1 MVSPPKPRAHVYV
14 DGFNLYYQ
22 RLRRTPFKWLNVEEL
37 ARKLFHNL
45 DVAVVKYFTA
55 RVKPSAF
62 DPGIELRQ
70 DVYLTALRTCGR
82 TEVIEG
88 SYQSHP
94 KRLPLAKDFLAGR
107 MNPVEVIVAEEK
119 GSDVNLA
126 SHLLL
131 DACQGKFDVAA
142 VVTNDSDLTTPIEM
156 VTRTLGKQV
165 VLVSPLKPNSKR
177 RPNRSLVNAS
187 TSQKSI
193 RDGILRSSLLPDP
206 VPHPRLR
213 IAKPPRW

>member
-1 MVSPPKPRAHVYV
+1 MSPLGPRAHVYV

-22 RLRRTPFKWLNVEEL
+22 RLRKTPFKWLNVEEL
-37 ARKLFHNL
+37 AKKLFPKL

-55 RVKPSAF
+55 RVKPSVF
-62 DPGIELRQ
+62 DPGVEQRQ

-82 TEVIEG
+82 TQVIEG

-94 KRLPLAKDFLAGR
+94 KRLPLAADFFAGR
-107 MNPVEVIVAEEK
+107 MNPVEVVVSEEK

-131 DACQGKFDVAA
+131 DACQGNFDVAA
-142 VVTNDSDLTTPIEM
+142 VITNDSDLTTPIQM
-156 VTRTLGKQV
+156 VTKTLGKQV

-177 RPNRSLVNAS
+177 RPNRSLVNVAS
-187 TSQKSI
+187 SQKTI
-193 RDGILRSSLLPDP
+193 RNGVLRSSLLPDP

>member
-1 MVSPPKPRAHVYV
+1 MHPPRPRAHVYI

-22 RLRRTPFKWLNVEEL
+22 RLRETPFKWLNVEEL
-37 ARKLFHNL
+37 SRKLFPRL
-45 DVAVVKYFTA
+45 DVTVVKYFTA
-55 RVKPSAF
+55 RVKPSVF
-62 DPGIELRQ
+62 DPGVEQRQ

-82 TEVIEG
+82 TSVIEG

-94 KRLPLAKDFLAGR
+94 KRLPRAKDFFAGQ
-107 MNPVEVIVAEEK
+107 MKPVEVIVSEEK

-126 SHLLL
+126 SHMLL
-131 DACQGKFDVAA
+131 DACQGRFDVAA
-142 VVTNDSDLTTPIEM
+142 VITNDSDLTTPIKM
-156 VTRTLGKQV
+156 VTSELGKQV

-177 RPNRSLVNAS
+177 RPNRSLVNAA

-193 RDGILRSSLLPDP
+193 RNGVLRSSLLPDP

>member
-1 MVSPPKPRAHVYV
+1 MSPPAPRAHVYI

-22 RLRRTPFKWLNVEEL
+22 RLRGTPYKWLNVEEL
-37 ARKLFHNL
+37 AKKLFPSL
-45 DVAVVKYFTA
+45 DVALVKYFTA
-55 RVKPSAF
+55 RVKPSVF
-62 DPGIELRQ
+62 DPGVEQRQ

-94 KRLPLAKDFLAGR
+94 KRLPRAKDFFAGQ
-107 MNPVEVIVAEEK
+107 MKPVEVIVSEEK

-142 VVTNDSDLTTPIEM
+142 VITNDSDLTTPVKM
-156 VTRTLGKQV
+156 VTGELGKQV
-165 VLVSPLKPNSKR
+165 VLVSPLKPKSKR
-177 RPNRSLVNAS
+177 RPNRSLVDAA
-187 TSQKSI
+187 TSQKTI
-193 RDGILRSSLLPDP
+193 RNGVLRSSLLPDP

-213 IAKPPRW
+213 IVKPPRW

>member
-1 MVSPPKPRAHVYV
+1 MPPPRPRAHVYI

-22 RLRRTPFKWLNVEEL
+22 RLRGTPFKWLNVEEL
-37 ARKLFHNL
+37 SRKLFPRL
-45 DVAVVKYFTA
+45 DVTVVKYFTA
-55 RVKPSAF
+55 RVKPSVF
-62 DPGIELRQ
+62 DPGVEQRQ

-88 SYQSHP
+88 SYQSHA
-94 KRLPLAKDFLAGR
+94 KRLPRAKDFFAGQ
-107 MNPVEVIVAEEK
+107 MKPVEVIVSEEK

-131 DACQGKFDVAA
+131 DACQGRFDVAA
-142 VVTNDSDLTTPIEM
+142 VITNDSDLTTPIEM
-156 VTRTLGKQV
+156 VTSDLGKQV

-177 RPNRSLVNAS
+177 RPNRSLVNAA

-193 RDGILRSSLLPDP
+193 RNGVLRSSLLPDP